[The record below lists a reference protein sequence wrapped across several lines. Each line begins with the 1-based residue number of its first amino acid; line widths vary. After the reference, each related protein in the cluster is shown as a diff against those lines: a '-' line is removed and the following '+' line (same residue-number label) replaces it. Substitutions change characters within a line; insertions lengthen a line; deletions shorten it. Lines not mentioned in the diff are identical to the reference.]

1 MNNQKKTKYKEL
13 LSISLDIIKS
23 FPISKNGQYFLRLQ
37 NGRKLFFNI
46 FIKKFGLDNT
56 KNKYNE
62 LDVLRR
68 VRLIEFFM
76 YFTKEFSISRKE
88 IRQKKRTYIIESKFY
103 RMVILDIRDKRN
115 SSKLELLSF
124 YHFQ

>member
-46 FIKKFGLDNT
+46 FIKK
-56 KNKYNE
+56 
-62 LDVLRR
+62 
-68 VRLIEFFM
+68 
-76 YFTKEFSISRKE
+76 
-88 IRQKKRTYIIESKFY
+88 
-103 RMVILDIRDKRN
+103 
-115 SSKLELLSF
+115 
-124 YHFQ
+124 